1 MLQRNNSGVPAISK
15 EYQMFT
21 VDQLIAEQKAALQT
35 AYGLAGKSFDGVE
48 KLAELNLAAA
58 RASLQ
63 EAADYTKSALG
74 AKDVQALL
82 ALQAAAVQPLAEKA
96 AAYNRQVA
104 EIAQSTAGA
113 FAKVAETQVA
123 EAQAKFAA
131 LVDNVGQNAP
141 AGFETPVS
149 MMKSGI
155 ASANNAYESV
165 QKAFK
170 QAADLAQANL
180 EAVTAQTTS
189 VVKTASK
196 KR

>member
-1 MLQRNNSGVPAISK
+1 MLQRNNSEAPAKLK
-15 EYQMFT
+15 EYEMFT
-21 VDQLIAEQKAALQT
+21 VDQVIAEQKAALQT

-48 KLAELNLAAA
+48 KLVELNLAAA
-58 RASLQ
+58 RASLK
-63 EAADYTKSALG
+63 EGAEYTKAALA
-74 AKDVQALL
+74 AKDVQALM
-82 ALQAAAVQPLAEKA
+82 ALQAAALQPAAEKA

-104 EIAQSTAGA
+104 EIAQATAGA
-113 FAKVAETQVA
+113 FAKVAEAQVA

-131 LVDNVGQNAP
+131 VVENAGANAP
-141 AGFETPVS
+141 AGFETPVNLV
-149 MMKSGI
+149 KSSL

-165 QKAFK
+165 QKAIK

-189 VVKTASK
+189 VVKSASK